1 MRLAYQ
7 SRDHGIISGHY
18 GGVQENTICVC
29 KIPRILYR
37 IEREV

>member
-7 SRDHGIISGHY
+7 SRDRGIISGHY
-18 GGVQENTICVC
+18 GGVENTICVC
-29 KIPRILYR
+29 KIPRILSR